1 MRSKNNHFLDPEM
14 LPATVV
20 PWFHCVMGVSNRLV
34 CYLRSISLP
43 DRWKYHSSVRT
54 HKSHLM
60 SDDSWNNS
68 SDYIAVN
75 TDKQNCFSRIHNF
88 SFSLSTF
95 NNSYHTLRFEGHVP
109 GEHESAGCPFNS
121 RSLFISKLNI
131 P

>member
-1 MRSKNNHFLDPEM
+1 ML
-14 LPATVV
+14 LPAVALWLQSV
-20 PWFHCVMGVSNRLV
+20 NVSNRLV

-75 TDKQNCFSRIHNF
+75 TDKQDCFSLIHNF
-88 SFSLSTF
+88 SFSLSPVAIT
-95 NNSYHTLRFEGHVP
+95 H
-109 GEHESAGCPFNS
+109 
-121 RSLFISKLNI
+121 
-131 P
+131 